1 MRRPGCAVAR
11 PRAPGSSGW
20 KKAPTTA
27 PRRTSSRCCKG
38 CTHEQAAASG
48 QARLRRPRAPGAAR
62 GRGAV
67 RRRPRSRARARA
79 GLRPQA
85 RRAQP
90 TRCRAR
96 CEGAAAPQRADSRVA
111 QGCRGGRDR
120 RARAQH
126 SLDPAARRARG
137 RQPRRRGQRL
147 ALARRARPR
156 QAAGADHGRGA
167 RPARRARLPEAP
179 AEERGVALPDARE
192 PRAAQGRPRAPAAH
206 QALGGVANMSAA
218 PELARTLTVTTPGAP
233 ARPPAIPGRAD
244 PPALARR
251 LSVRLSNEWLPRA
264 AWTIS
269 RTGRLGLVGIGLLL
283 AAALFLFSTHL
294 KVAADIE
301 ALRADLA
308 AAQSETRTV
317 AADKVADPAT
327 ALRAL
332 PARTDMPAILRQLF
346 NKATQARLAVNTGKY
361 EINATR
367 SSGVVRYQIA
377 FPVTGPYP
385 QIRAFIDATLA
396 TMPAVALSDLVL
408 DRKAIADGNV
418 DAQIRMTVYTV
429 ATGTIGLPG
438 AGPATAVPGGQASAH
453 ASEARPASDR
463 VVAPTRSAALFAQHS
478 WYVLPPAPPPA
489 PSPPPPEPTA
499 PPFPY
504 TFVGSF
510 GPEGDRPV
518 FFLAQGD
525 RVIDARVGD
534 RLDGVYQFES
544 AAGGQLVF
552 VYLPLNIRHTLAAG
566 ASQ

>member
-1 MRRPGCAVAR
+1 
-11 PRAPGSSGW
+11 
-20 KKAPTTA
+20 
-27 PRRTSSRCCKG
+27 
-38 CTHEQAAASG
+38 
-48 QARLRRPRAPGAAR
+48 
-62 GRGAV
+62 
-67 RRRPRSRARARA
+67 
-79 GLRPQA
+79 
-85 RRAQP
+85 
-90 TRCRAR
+90 
-96 CEGAAAPQRADSRVA
+96 
-111 QGCRGGRDR
+111 
-120 RARAQH
+120 
-126 SLDPAARRARG
+126 
-137 RQPRRRGQRL
+137 
-147 ALARRARPR
+147 
-156 QAAGADHGRGA
+156 
-167 RPARRARLPEAP
+167 
-179 AEERGVALPDARE
+179 
-192 PRAAQGRPRAPAAH
+192 
-206 QALGGVANMSAA
+206 MSAA

-264 AWTIS
+264 AWTLS

-294 KVAADIE
+294 KVAADVE

-308 AAQSETRTV
+308 AAQSEARTV

-518 FFLAQGD
+518 FFLAHGD